1 MNCTRNFDIKDLIP
15 KGDFA
20 GALKPGFEKEKSK
33 FDKVNN
39 GSEVIEKYREK
50 SSVKN
55 YLEFDDMILWTRKLL

>member
-1 MNCTRNFDIKDLIP
+1 VGT
-15 KGDFA
+15 
-20 GALKPGFEKEKSK
+20 LKPGFEKEKSK